1 MHWFFDPSFS
11 QASNAIAKSEL
22 DHFKSL
28 RIRVGERVAVTNGT
42 GDVFICDT
50 VDPKSGELNVLEE
63 NSQPAP
69 KPRIH
74 LVQALAKGDRDEMA
88 LQACVELGVISITPW
103 QAELSIVDW
112 TGKESKGQTRWQE
125 IAISAMKQ
133 SQRAHL
139 PGVNKVQ
146 RTSEL
151 MPRGVGVVLD
161 PRSEGSLLSLPS
173 SEEITLV
180 VGPEGGITEKELEQ
194 LKAAG
199 FIPMRLGSAI
209 MRTSTAGPAAV
220 AAILTKLQTW

>member
-139 PGVNKVQ
+139 PEVNKVQ

-161 PRSEGSLLSLPS
+161 PRSEESLLSLPS
-173 SEEITLV
+173 SDEITLV

>member
-11 QASNAIAKSEL
+11 EHSKLIAKSEL

-28 RIRVGERVAVTNGT
+28 RIRSGERVTVTNGH
-42 GDVFICDT
+42 GALFICDV
-50 VDPKSGELNVLEE
+50 VDPKSGELNLLEKALQL
-63 NSQPAP
+63 SP
-69 KPRIH
+69 KPKIH

-88 LQACVELGVISITPW
+88 LQACVELGVATITPW

-112 TGKESKGQTRWQE
+112 TGKESKGQARWQE

-139 PGVNKVQ
+139 PEVLEVQ

-151 MPRGVGVVLD
+151 VPRGMGVILD
-161 PRSEGSLLSLPS
+161 PRAPESLLSLPS
-173 SEEITLV
+173 QEEITLV
-180 VGPEGGITEKELEQ
+180 VGPEGGISEKELHQ
-194 LKAAG
+194 LRAAG
-199 FIPMRLGSAI
+199 FIALRLGSAI
-209 MRTSTAGPAAV
+209 LRTSTAGPAAV

>member
-11 QASNAIAKSEL
+11 QDSNAIAKTEL

-50 VDPKSGELNVLEE
+50 LDPKTGELNVLEK
-63 NSQPAP
+63 NSQPSP

-139 PGVNKVQ
+139 PEVNKVQ

-161 PRSEGSLLSLPS
+161 PRSVESLLSLPS
-173 SEEITLV
+173 SDEITLV

>member
-11 QASNAIAKSEL
+11 QDSNAIAKAEL

-28 RIRVGERVAVTNGT
+28 RIRVGERVTVTNGT
-42 GDVFICDT
+42 GDVFISDT
-50 VDPKSGELNVLEE
+50 LDPKSGELNVLGK
-63 NSQPAP
+63 NSQPLP

-139 PGVNKVQ
+139 PEVNKVQ

-151 MPRGVGVVLD
+151 MPRGVGVILD
-161 PRSEGSLLSLPS
+161 PRSEESLLSLPS
-173 SEEITLV
+173 SDEITLV

>member
-1 MHWFFDPSFS
+1 MHWFFDSSFS
-11 QASNAIAKSEL
+11 KDSNAIAKSEL

-112 TGKESKGQTRWQE
+112 TGKEAKGQTRWQE

-139 PGVNKVQ
+139 PEVKKVQ

-151 MPRGVGVVLD
+151 MPRGVGVILD
-161 PRSEGSLLSLPS
+161 PRSEESLLSLPS

>member
-11 QASNAIAKSEL
+11 KESNLIAKSEL

-28 RIRVGERVAVTNGT
+28 RIRVGERVTVTNGQ
-42 GDVFICDT
+42 GDVFVCET
-50 VDPKSGELNVLEE
+50 LDPKSGELSLLEKT
-63 NSQPAP
+63 SQPAP
-69 KPRIH
+69 KPKIN

-88 LQACVELGVISITPW
+88 LQACVELGVASITPW

-112 TGKESKGQTRWQE
+112 TGKETKGQARWQE

-139 PGVNKVQ
+139 PEVLKVH
-146 RTSEL
+146 RTAEL
-151 MPRGVGVVLD
+151 KPRGIGVILD
-161 PRSEGSLLSLPS
+161 PRSEESLLSLPE

-180 VGPEGGITEKELEQ
+180 VGPEGGVSDKETHQ

-199 FIPMRLGSAI
+199 FIPFRLGHAI

-220 AAILTKLQTW
+220 SAILTKLQTW